1 MFSHI
6 MIGTNDLDKAK
17 ALMKEAGYANGFDI
31 TCMTLAGSADDA
43 AKVRVVRSLSS
54 SARRSAVMTARQ

>member
-17 ALMKEAGYANGFDI
+17 EFYDSLLSTSKCA
-31 TCMTLAGSADDA
+31 
-43 AKVRVVRSLSS
+43 RPRSIAIASS
-54 SARRSAVMTARQ
+54 SSPRPACSRY

>member
-17 ALMKEAGYANGFDI
+17 AYYDQLLGTLGIPPRI
-31 TCMTLAGSADDA
+31 TEINERFIAWHM
-43 AKVRVVRSLSS
+43 
-54 SARRSAVMTARQ
+54 M